1 MSIIEDIYFGNLSPN
16 EIEIEKGSEMDIQL
30 KRMIHIQEELIKLL
44 SRDQNDLFE
53 KLLCEQSKM
62 NSLSECKA
70 FENGVRLGVKL
81 MAEVFA
87 DKEKP
92 EE

>member
-1 MSIIEDIYFGNLSPN
+1 MSIIEEIYFGNLSPN
-16 EIEIEKGSEMDIQL
+16 EIEIEKGSEMDIRL
-30 KRMIHIQEELIKLL
+30 KRIIHIQEELTKLL
-44 SRDQNDLFE
+44 SRDQNKKKK

-81 MAEVFA
+81 MTEVFA

>member
-1 MSIIEDIYFGNLSPN
+1 MKLLEDIYFGNLAPN

-30 KRMIHIQEELIKLL
+30 KRIIHIQEELIILL
-44 SRDQNDLFE
+44 SSDQNDLFE

-70 FENGVRLGVKL
+70 FESGVRLGVKL
-81 MAEVFA
+81 MTEVFA
-87 DKEKP
+87 DKEKQ